1 MMMLMMLMMMMMMMM
16 MMMVE
21 FAINNAQHTS
31 TGFTPFYLNYGRHP
45 KTPLSLQVP
54 TTDDT
59 PEFADYGTPAVTKFT
74 ADLQAA
80 VHKATGMLQAAQNR
94 QKAYADQ
101 RRSPDPDYAV
111 GTEVLLSGKHIPLK
125 HPGSY
130 KLLPRWLGPF
140 RVAKRISSV
149 AYKLE
154 LPASMARIH
163 PVFHASLLKPYRSDG
178 AYRPPPPVILKDG
191 SEEYEVTLYM
201 LFWIGEVFGVCW
213 FSPHYYTCWCRLF
226 FHHNYTPLLGRLA
239 GSASCSLWQ
248 SGVCGSVC
256 CSTPRGCRGSTP
268 LLFLVRVLDTS
279 WDKGC
284 MAASAS
290 GNSVAGLRNQIR
302 LVGVYGQ
309 LLGLRLP
316 L

>member
-1 MMMLMMLMMMMMMMM
+1 
-16 MMMVE
+16 MVE

-59 PEFADYGTPAVTKFT
+59 PEFADYGAPAVTKFT

-80 VHKATGMLQAAQNR
+80 VHKASGMLQRAQNR
-94 QKAYADQ
+94 QKSYADQ

-111 GTEVLLSGKHIPLK
+111 GTEVLLSSKHIPLK

-140 RVAKRISSV
+140 RVAKCISSV

-163 PVFHASLLKPYRSDG
+163 PGFHASLLKPYRSDG
-178 AYRPPPPVILKDG
+178 TYRPPPPVILEDG
-191 SEEYEVTLYM
+191 SKEYEVETILSHRDMALPNSARTVREYLVKWKGYSHEHNTWEPSSNLTSCQDVLTAYLNRTQTTPAIGTRRRSAKQKRQARASQQQQPVHTRRRHQLCVILLCPPCTLVHSECPA
-201 LFWIGEVFGVCW
+201 L
-213 FSPHYYTCWCRLF
+213 H
-226 FHHNYTPLLGRLA
+226 
-239 GSASCSLWQ
+239 
-248 SGVCGSVC
+248 CGSGPV
-256 CSTPRGCRGSTP
+256 PG
-268 LLFLVRVLDTS
+268 
-279 WDKGC
+279 
-284 MAASAS
+284 
-290 GNSVAGLRNQIR
+290 
-302 LVGVYGQ
+302 
-309 LLGLRLP
+309 
-316 L
+316 